1 MYLFYR
7 IGLDIPNHFYHTLSY
22 SMKKYDK
29 SAKTRDRL
37 TISLPVDILSSLDDT
52 IDGKEIR
59 NRSHAI
65 EHFLRQSLKPS
76 ITSAVILAGA
86 PIKTNIHPSLTI
98 IDGRTLLDITLE
110 HIAGAGFTHVYILAG
125 SSKHILEQSLGRHT
139 YNMHIHWIQEPKPM
153 GTGGSLKLLEKTI
166 HEPFLVLHG
175 DILTSIPLQSF
186 INFHLSEQTLVTMAV
201 KPRISEPKYGQV
213 VLQGNRIKTFAEHD
227 KGAGISIINT
237 GAYIM
242 NPAVFS
248 YIPDKTPS
256 KIEIDVFP
264 KLASANELSAFFFQ
278 GMWFDISNHKNM
290 REIIRRYK
298 SERRQ

>member
-1 MYLFYR
+1 
-7 IGLDIPNHFYHTLSY
+7 
-22 SMKKYDK
+22 MKKYDNASGK
-29 SAKTRDRL
+29 KDRL
-37 TISLPVDILSSLDDT
+37 TISLPLDILTSLDDT

-65 EHFLRQSLKPS
+65 EHFLRQSLKPT
-76 ITSAVILAGA
+76 ITRAVILAGA
-86 PIKTNIHPSLTI
+86 PTKTTSHPSLTQ

-110 HIAGAGFTHVYILAG
+110 HVAEAGFTEVYILAE
-125 SSKHILEQSLGRHT
+125 SANRILEQSLGHHT
-139 YNMHIHWIQEPKPM
+139 YNLHIHWISEPRPM
-153 GTGGSLKLLEKTI
+153 GTGGSLKLLEPI
-166 HEPFLVLHG
+166 LHEPFLVLHG

-186 INFHLSEQTLVTMAV
+186 VHFHISENTLVTMAV

-227 KGAGISIINT
+227 KGQGISIINT

-248 YIPDKTPS
+248 YLPEGKPS

-264 KLASANELSAFFFQ
+264 KLAAANELSAFFFQ